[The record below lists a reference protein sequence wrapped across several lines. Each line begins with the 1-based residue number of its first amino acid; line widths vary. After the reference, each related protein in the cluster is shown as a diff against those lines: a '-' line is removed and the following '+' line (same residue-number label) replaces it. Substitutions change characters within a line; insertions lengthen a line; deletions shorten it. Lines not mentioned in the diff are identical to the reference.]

1 MSQGTQGV
9 CSPLPRGSGHQG
21 DYTMGFLGTTGGTS
35 WALSSWVWA
44 HREFTFTA
52 SQLEFTKCCRKGPK
66 PGTKDRLVC
75 SGQAWAEV
83 SVSALLPH
91 LLGDLL
97 WLLGPSRTSG
107 GSTHPFPVEA
117 CNLTNLGAF
126 PKSSYVRCCGGA
138 QEECGADPPLSRRAP
153 EVCAHMSS

>member
-83 SVSALLPH
+83 SVSALLPPPP
-91 LLGDLL
+91 
-97 WLLGPSRTSG
+97 WGPLVA
-107 GSTHPFPVEA
+107 P
-117 CNLTNLGAF
+117 GAIKDQWGLHA
-126 PKSSYVRCCGGA
+126 PLSCGGL
-138 QEECGADPPLSRRAP
+138 QPYQSGSISQVLLC
-153 EVCAHMSS
+153 EVLWRSPRGMRS